1 MFCDLKIINLKFDGS
16 LSWWREKYRTRR
28 AWLNWIITG
37 QNVIREKRWRSVRNF
52 RAPGE
57 ENAYGDKRYVI
68 KCLVVSQIFSKS
80 AFLFNIQ
87 NWAKF
92 STQNLNG
99 CTLFRFE
106 RYILDNSEHI
116 QAIQKAVQSHME
128 LYQELEKLKILN
140 NIGYDANRVET
151 FLFFQD
157 DFNR

>member
-1 MFCDLKIINLKFDGS
+1 M
-16 LSWWREKYRTRR
+16 
-28 AWLNWIITG
+28 
-37 QNVIREKRWRSVRNF
+37 
-52 RAPGE
+52 
-57 ENAYGDKRYVI
+57 
-68 KCLVVSQIFSKS
+68 
-80 AFLFNIQ
+80 Q
-87 NWAKF
+87 NWANF
-92 STQNLNG
+92 YIQNANG

-106 RYILDNSEHI
+106 RYILDNSVGI